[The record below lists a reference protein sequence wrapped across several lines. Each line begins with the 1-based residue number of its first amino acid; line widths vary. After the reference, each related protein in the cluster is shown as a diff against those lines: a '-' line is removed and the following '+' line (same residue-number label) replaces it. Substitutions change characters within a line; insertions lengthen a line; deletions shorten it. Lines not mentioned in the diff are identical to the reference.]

1 MTRAILLLL
10 AIAGC
15 GSTRHA
21 GGSSEPGAKRIY
33 NAGEARFAAG
43 EPEQAVSLWRH
54 AITQLPSTEQYDAL
68 RHKLILRLAFGQM
81 VAYQHSADLAYLFD
95 AKQMLDR
102 YLVAHAELFGEGAAA
117 KGERDQ
123 VYELLTEVERLLED
137 PPVEIA
143 ASSARDHLAGNVGVG
158 AAPSAA
164 SAGGAT
170 ATTTTRRRRAREDAE
185 GSDRVVVVDTKGRP
199 SVDDPEFKAKLR
211 SWWPEAGQQMTAG
224 SIEPWL
230 PARSYVRLDGRAAR
244 LDDGRAGPT
253 AQVLASDVLRAV
265 RPALRACY
273 DGAYARVPADYALA
287 TVELTVTH
295 EGTVATPRIVDGVV
309 GDAEG
314 DVCVIEHLEGAR
326 LASFTADGAM
336 TLAVPLM
343 FFFDNAVQLNET
355 KGRAVRN
362 ELDLMLDG
370 MAAGSSSSSARRN
383 SAVPRGM
390 APIDAVDTGPR
401 RRPGT

>member
-1 MTRAILLLL
+1 MTRAMLLLL

-15 GSTRHA
+15 ASTRGA
-21 GGSSEPGAKRIY
+21 EGSSEPGAKRIY

-54 AITQLPSTEQYDAL
+54 AITQLPPTEQYDAL

-81 VAYQHSADLAYLFD
+81 VAYQHSADLVHLFD

-102 YLVAHAELFGEGAAA
+102 YLVAHGELFGEGAAA
-117 KGERDQ
+117 KAERDQ

-143 ASSARDHLAGNVGVG
+143 ASSARDHLAGNAGVG
-158 AAPSAA
+158 ATASDPSADA
-164 SAGGAT
+164 AAPDAP
-170 ATTTTRRRRAREDAE
+170 ATTAGKRRRAREDAE
-185 GSDRVVVVDTKGRP
+185 GSERVVVVDTKGRP
-199 SVDDPEFKAKLR
+199 SVDDPAFKAKLR
-211 SWWPEAGQQMTAG
+211 SWSPEAGLTLTAP
-224 SIEPWL
+224 SIQPWL

-244 LDDGRAGPT
+244 LDDGLGGPT
-253 AQVLASDVLRAV
+253 AQAVASDVLRAV

-287 TVELTVTH
+287 TVELTVTSN
-295 EGTVATPRIVDGVV
+295 GTVATPRIVDGVV

-326 LASFTADGAM
+326 LAAFEADGAM
-336 TLAVPLM
+336 TLTVPLM
-343 FFFDNAVQLNET
+343 FFFDNAVQFNEASGDS
-355 KGRAVRN
+355 KP
-362 ELDLMLDG
+362 
-370 MAAGSSSSSARRN
+370 RRR
-383 SAVPRGM
+383 RGDDVLREM
-390 APIDAVDTGPR
+390 APIDAVTTTLRRGPK
-401 RRPGT
+401 T

>member
-143 ASSARDHLAGNVGVG
+143 ASSARDHLAGR
-158 AAPSAA
+158 ATASAA
-164 SAGGAT
+164 SADAAAPDAPGTT
-170 ATTTTRRRRAREDAE
+170 AGKRRRAREDAE
-185 GSDRVVVVDTKGRP
+185 GDERVVVVDTKGRP

-211 SWWPEAGQQMTAG
+211 SWLPEAGLSLTAP
-224 SIEPWL
+224 STQPWL

-244 LDDGRAGPT
+244 LDDGRGGPA
-253 AQVLASDVLRAV
+253 AQAVASDVLRAV

-287 TVELTVTH
+287 TVELTVTSD
-295 EGTVATPRIVDGVV
+295 GTVATPRIVDGVV

-326 LASFTADGAM
+326 LAAFEADGAM
-336 TLAVPLM
+336 TLEVPLM
-343 FFFDNAVQLNET
+343 FFFENAVLANEASVEA
-355 KGRAVRN
+355 KPRRRQGYD
-362 ELDLMLDG
+362 EL
-370 MAAGSSSSSARRN
+370 RE
-383 SAVPRGM
+383 M
-390 APIDAVDTGPR
+390 APIDALNTTP
-401 RRPGT
+401 RPGPGR